1 MHQLL
6 RRVGGRRLME
16 IGSVSIVIVAVVVT
30 SCSDAVTQPAAETTT
45 SIVEFRES
53 EPSSATTGLT
63 TPANSAERRCMD
75 FAPSGFNVFSRAETV
90 STADI
95 RNIVVVT
102 PPPTPSS
109 LLLPGHD
116 AAEEAVMCWATDGV
130 ATYVQYWVTN
140 NGESKVLCSTRVA
153 DSTLPEQIQHLTCV

>member
-1 MHQLL
+1 MHYLV
-6 RRVGGRRLME
+6 RKVGSRRLLA
-16 IGSVSIVIVAVVVT
+16 IGSVWIVAGAVVGT
-30 SCSDAVTQPAAETTT
+30 SCSDAVTQAPAGPTT

-63 TPANSAERRCMD
+63 TSVNSVEGRCMD
-75 FAPSGFNVFSRAETV
+75 FAPRGFGVFSRAETV
-90 STADI
+90 SIGEI

-116 AAEEAVMCWATDGV
+116 AAEEAVMCWATDGD
-130 ATYVQYWVTN
+130 ATFVQYWVTGS
-140 NGESKVLCSTRVA
+140 GESKVLCITRVA
-153 DSTLPEQIQHLTCV
+153 DSTPPEQIERLVCV